1 MEEVLFKNVSAMGEK
16 EAKALIKVT
25 GKRAMIIFSLVFPLI
40 FIALGVTF
48 ILLDDLDFALW
59 MFAFAIAFVI
69 VFPLL
74 FLFSAKQAN
83 KQVIGGKRLLNTFEF
98 KEDILSIATE
108 NLQDGNSLVSGTS
121 NLYYKD
127 LFKCLVTNE
136 YIFLFI
142 NQRQSFILDVN
153 GMVQGEANDLIE
165 FLKTKM
171 VKFQDKRKLA

>member
-25 GKRAMIIFSLVFPLI
+25 GKRAMIIFSLVFSLI

-74 FLFSAKQAN
+74 FLFSA
-83 KQVIGGKRLLNTFEF
+83 
-98 KEDILSIATE
+98 
-108 NLQDGNSLVSGTS
+108 
-121 NLYYKD
+121 
-127 LFKCLVTNE
+127 C
-136 YIFLFI
+136 
-142 NQRQSFILDVN
+142 
-153 GMVQGEANDLIE
+153 
-165 FLKTKM
+165 
-171 VKFQDKRKLA
+171 